1 MNTCRV
7 VRLNFVLLAAALAL
21 LFPTLAAAQAV
32 TTQLTATDVFD
43 PLGLLG
49 NGPVGA
55 ILSYGTLTC
64 PGTQPT
70 GNLMQP
76 CPPGSRIMLH
86 GITWKS
92 RVISQDPLLT
102 GWFFAEGN
110 FELDDNAAGRMAG
123 SFRIELD
130 SGGIWEGSW
139 TGEKSKV
146 ENAVAWILRGRYVGH
161 GTSGNVDGMQ
171 LRITDVA
178 TIFTPLGFV
187 WVGAIDGQVLAPAS
201 R

>member
-1 MNTCRV
+1 MRDCKV
-7 VRLNFVLLAAALAL
+7 VKLGFGFFTAALAL
-21 LFPTLAAAQAV
+21 LLPTLATAQAV

-43 PLGLLG
+43 PFGFLG

-55 ILSYGTLTC
+55 ILNYGTLTC

-70 GNLMQP
+70 GNPMQS
-76 CPPGSRIMLH
+76 CPPGNRIKLH
-86 GITWKS
+86 GIAWKS

-123 SFRIELD
+123 TFRIELD
-130 SGGIWEGSW
+130 SGGVWEGSW

-146 ENAVAWILRGRYVGH
+146 ENAVAWILRVRIVGH

-171 LRITDVA
+171 LRYTEVA
-178 TIFTPLGFV
+178 TIFTPFGFV
-187 WVGAIDGQVLAPAS
+187 WVGAIDGQILAPAS